1 MLKDTD
7 YDDLYYTNYEGWI
20 DSASAQYKAASQVL
34 DGVSKMTISK
44 YEISDD
50 NNTITTIYTDG
61 SKNVEVVVDMS
72 AGTATVDG
80 TVVDLADAMEGGK

>member
-1 MLKDTD
+1 M
-7 YDDLYYTNYEGWI
+7 YYTNYEGWI

-34 DGVSKMTISK
+34 DSVSKMTISK

-50 NNTITTIYTDG
+50 NNTITTTYTDG
-61 SKNVEVVVDMS
+61 SKTVEIVIDKE

-80 TVVDLADAMEGGK
+80 AKIDIADALEGGID